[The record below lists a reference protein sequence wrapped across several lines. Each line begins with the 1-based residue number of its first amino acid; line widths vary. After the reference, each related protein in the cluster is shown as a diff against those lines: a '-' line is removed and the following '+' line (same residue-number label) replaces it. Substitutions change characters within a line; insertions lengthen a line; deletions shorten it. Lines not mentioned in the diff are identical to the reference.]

1 MAVVAEV
8 DVRRGT
14 DGGLLL
20 VRAALGLIMAA
31 HGAQQL
37 LGWFG
42 GGGIDGTAAFFAAS
56 GYSAATLMAVLSGLS
71 HIVGGLAL
79 TVGLFTPLACAAI
92 IGTMINAVAV
102 MWGSGFFAAKGGI
115 EYELLLIVATVA
127 VALTGPGRFAVD
139 RGLPVLR
146 ENRAALGV
154 AGIVIGVVSG
164 VLVLALFR

>member
-8 DVRRGT
+8 DVKRGS
-14 DGGLLL
+14 DSGLLVL
-20 VRAALGLIMAA
+20 RAALGLVMAA

-71 HIVGGLAL
+71 HVVGGLAL
-79 TVGLFTPLACAAI
+79 VIGLATPLACAAI

-102 MWGSGFFAAKGGI
+102 MWGSGFFAAKGGM
-115 EYELLLIVATVA
+115 EYELLLIVATAA
-127 VALTGPGRFAVD
+127 VALTGPGRLAVD

-146 ENRAALGV
+146 EHRTSLGV
-154 AGIVIGVVSG
+154 AGIVVGVVSG
-164 VLVLALFR
+164 LLVLVLFR